1 MEKKVAVF
9 LDRDGVVN
17 EAVRRGQDFVGR
29 EQTGTWK
36 HTAPFTVEEFRVFP
50 ETADAVARIRAM
62 GLLSIVV
69 TNQPDLAYGRMTKDT
84 FDKLEQLTR
93 ALGFDDVFIC
103 PHGRDEGCSCKKPKP
118 GMLLDAARRWNI
130 DLSRSCIIGDT
141 KSDTGAGKAA
151 GCKTILIARSY
162 NEEDHATADV
172 VVGSLGEAIDWIVRD
187 RAGL

>member
-1 MEKKVAVF
+1 METKIAVF

-17 EAVRRGQDFVGR
+17 EAVGR
-29 EQTGTWK
+29 EQDGVCK

-50 ETADAVARIRAM
+50 ETAGAIARIRAM

-69 TNQPDLAYGRMTKDT
+69 TNQPDLAYGRMTKEM

-103 PHGRDEGCSCKKPKP
+103 PHRRDEGCACKKPKP
-118 GMLLDAARRWNI
+118 GMLHDAAKKWDI
-130 DLSRSCIIGDT
+130 DLSRSYIIGDT

-151 GCKTILIARSY
+151 GCKTILIARPY
-162 NEEDHATADV
+162 NKEDRPTADV
-172 VVGSLGEAIDWIVRD
+172 AVGSLLEAVDWIARD
-187 RAGL
+187 RATV